1 MDTIQIQLDRQTL
14 ARAQLL
20 SRLRGYSLDAL
31 IKELINQTR
40 VAALEENHLLGMFAD
55 EPQLMD
61 QVVESSMIA
70 RERHALRSTGE

>member
-1 MDTIQIQLDRQTL
+1 MDTIQIQLDKPTL

-20 SRLRGYSLDAL
+20 SRLRGYSIDVL

-40 VAALEENHLLGMFAD
+40 VAALEDNHLLGIFAD

-70 RERHALRSTGE
+70 RERDVLRSAGE

>member
-1 MDTIQIQLDRQTL
+1 MDTIQIQLDKQTL

-20 SRLRGYSLDAL
+20 SRLRGYSLDSL

-40 VAALEENHLLGMFAD
+40 VTTLEDNRLLGMFAD

-70 RERHALRSTGE
+70 RERDVLRRPSE